1 MLPSLLHR
9 QINHQFLFFTSN
21 YCNRDYDED
30 EDDDDEDDDDDYN
43 DDDTRGVR

>member
-1 MLPSLLHR
+1 MCASISAPPSNKSPISIL
-9 QINHQFLFFTSN
+9 

-30 EDDDDEDDDDDYN
+30 EDDDDEDDDDDFN